1 MESGTCAFGDRD
13 PDPVAS
19 STMKRPVGPL
29 GMEALPETGKA
40 FRQGA

>member
-19 STMKRPVGPL
+19 TVKRPAETRGT
-29 GMEALPETGKA
+29 EALPEIRKA
-40 FRQGA
+40 FQQGA